1 MKKTLLALAVLAAAG
16 SVNAA
21 EIVKNDSGSV
31 NFYGQI
37 REAMTYS
44 HSNAE
49 SKTAA
54 DAGSSRAGINASWK
68 LTDDLNLI
76 GKAEFGIVSSMKGRQ
91 NWIGISSDDYG
102 SLYVGRTAL
111 LADDVY
117 GAEYSWYYGIADK
130 ALYDTDLANDYYW
143 QDNAI
148 NYDFIKDNY
157 FVRAQYNLAE
167 KDSAAKQAS
176 IFVGSSMGDLS
187 FHSGIVYFEDNT
199 AKTAEK
205 VIAAGDTD
213 ASGTAYD
220 SDDYGTVGTV
230 KTGGNDV
237 ESLSSELTVEYKLDA
252 LTVGATYAHID
263 RTVNNSHNDS
273 NGYNLGV
280 MYKLSDATTA
290 YGGYQY
296 VEMQDKSNA
305 DIQNSYVGV
314 SYRPVTWALTYVEY
328 GYNDTESKDA
338 VNALAVGAR
347 VYW

>member
-37 REAMTYS
+37 RESLTYT
-44 HSNAE
+44 HSNDE
-49 SKTAA
+49 SKTEANTQ
-54 DAGSSRAGINASWK
+54 SSRAGINASWK

-76 GKAEFGIVSSMKGRQ
+76 GKSEFGITGSMKGRQ
-91 NWIGISSDDYG
+91 NWIGVSSDEYG
-102 SLYVGRTAL
+102 SVYVGRTAL

-117 GAEYSWYYGIADK
+117 GAEYSWAFGIADK

-143 QDNAI
+143 QENAI
-148 NYDFIKDNY
+148 NYDLIKDNY

-176 IFVGSSMGDLS
+176 IFVGSTMGDLS
-187 FHSGIVYFEDNT
+187 FHSGIVYFENNT
-199 AKTAEK
+199 TTTSQEADATNGNVVTETSTKN
-205 VIAAGDTD
+205 DT
-213 ASGTAYD
+213 
-220 SDDYGTVGTV
+220 
-230 KTGGNDV
+230 
-237 ESLSSELTVEYKLDA
+237 ESLSTEVTVEYSLDA
-252 LTVGATYAHID
+252 LTLGATYAHIN
-263 RTVNNSHNDS
+263 RTEGNTDNNS
-273 NGYNLGV
+273 NGYNLGA
-280 MYKLSDATTA
+280 MYKLSDATTV